1 MKSFFLA
8 IIATVMAVFSV
19 STTALALEST
29 DDEIPAIYDTDST
42 LYISI
47 FGDKIKSVDQIHEL
61 FIKALGLPKEY
72 KKTFADLEV
81 YLSNPKFTPKNVHI
95 TIYSAG
101 IMSYVIGEKEHD
113 ALLEALN
120 NAQDKN
126 FDKDG
131 FKNLTVF
138 YWQ

>member
-1 MKSFFLA
+1 MKSFLS
-8 IIATVMAVFSV
+8 ILVSLMAVFSI
-19 STTALALEST
+19 STPALAQEST
-29 DDEIPAIYDTDST
+29 DDVIPAIYDTDSVR
-42 LYISI
+42 YISI
-47 FGDKIKSVDQIHEL
+47 FGNKIKSVEDIHSL

-81 YLSNPKFTPKNVHI
+81 YLSNPQYTPKNVHI

-101 IMSYVIGEKEHD
+101 LLMSAIGEKEHD

-131 FKNLTVF
+131 FKNLSIL